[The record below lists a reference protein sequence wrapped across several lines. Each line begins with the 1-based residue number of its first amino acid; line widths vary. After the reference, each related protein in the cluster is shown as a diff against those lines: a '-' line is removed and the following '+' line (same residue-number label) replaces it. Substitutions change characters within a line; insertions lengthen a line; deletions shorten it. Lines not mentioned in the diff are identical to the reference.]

1 MLNPRVLRYVEEI
14 ARCGS
19 IRRAGQNLNL
29 APSAINRQLIALED
43 QLGTKLFERL
53 PRRMRPTAAGEVLIA
68 HARETGVAERR
79 VLDEI
84 ETLKGGGVARC
95 SIGTVAGV
103 AGDLLAHSLADH
115 RRVNPAMS
123 FSVKVTTAEEVAASV
138 AAAEIDIGFAFDL
151 PRLARTTVAAS
162 VQTPCGAVVAA
173 GHPLAGRSQVHLH
186 EIARFPLLLPRS
198 GVTVRNSLENA
209 AWRAGLTLR
218 PAVESDDFDFLR
230 RCTALDEGVA
240 VLNAVDVLH
249 SARDGRHEFLPLADL
264 RGFTQE
270 LAVMHCAQT
279 RPAATARAMLDRLAT
294 LLSSLPAMLAPT
306 ARQPE

>member
-19 IRRAGQNLNL
+19 IRRAGQTLNL
-29 APSAINRQLIALED
+29 APSAINRQLIALEE

-68 HARETGVAERR
+68 HARDAGVAERR
-79 VLDEI
+79 ILDEI
-84 ETLKGGGVARC
+84 EALKGGVVSRC

-103 AGDLLAHSLADH
+103 AGDLLAHALADH
-115 RRVNPAMS
+115 RRVHPATS

-138 AAAEIDIGFAFDL
+138 AASEIDIGFAFDL

-162 VQTPCGAVVAA
+162 VHTPCGAVVAA
-173 GHPLAGRSQVHLH
+173 GHPLAGRSRVHLH
-186 EIARFPLLLPRS
+186 DIARFPLLLPRS
-198 GVTVRNSLENA
+198 GVTVRNSLDSA

-218 PAVESDDFDFLR
+218 PAVESDDFHFLC
-230 RCTALDEGVA
+230 RCTAIDDGVA

-249 SARDGRHEFLPLADL
+249 GARDGRCVFLPLADL

-270 LAVMHCAQT
+270 LAVMHCAQA
-279 RPAATARAMLDRLAT
+279 RPAATARAVLDRLAT
-294 LLSSLPAMLAPT
+294 LLSTLPGLLAPP
-306 ARQPE
+306 ARGP